1 MIGRAR
7 KRAGKAPDSAGVTD
21 SAAVRIFALFVRSTP
36 PCPAGLTRRKGANE
50 SFMSAPH
57 HIFIAGSGGIGRAL
71 ALLLLDENAFPCRVT
86 LGDRSKRAAE
96 DAVWFARAAGDE
108 VEALEMPDEGTSHD
122 LNTCLDTAA
131 AIIDCLPGS
140 QAPRIAKLA
149 REHGCH
155 YLNLTEYVAETEEV
169 KRIAAGADT
178 AFGLQCGL
186 APGTIN
192 VLGHRLFEMA
202 QAEWGTE
209 TFEKLRLRVGALP
222 LHVRAPHF
230 YGWTWSPVGV
240 ATEYVKEAIAVR
252 DFKTVKLASLS
263 ERAGLVVDGLA
274 LEEDLTSGGAADMP
288 EALAGKVRD
297 LDYKTLRHP
306 GHYTWVEELI
316 GGLPAGEGRP
326 AALQSAMEEV
336 IPRCEDD
343 QVVITAELEGR
354 DAHGVLSV
362 KKAVRIV
369 PPIVVAGQRLRAI
382 QSTTAAGVA
391 EVLRII
397 LEDGLRGPV
406 LQSQV
411 PAARYLEGPFV
422 RRAYGKFEIL

>member
-1 MIGRAR
+1 M
-7 KRAGKAPDSAGVTD
+7 T
-21 SAAVRIFALFVRSTP
+21 
-36 PCPAGLTRRKGANE
+36 
-50 SFMSAPH
+50 APH
-57 HIFIAGSGGIGRAL
+57 HVFIAGAGGIGRAL

-96 DAVWFARAAGDE
+96 DAVWFARAAGEE
-108 VEALEMPDEGTSHD
+108 VEGLEMPDEGTSD
-122 LNTCLDTAA
+122 ELERCLESAA

-140 QAPRIAKLA
+140 QAPRMARLAKQ
-149 REHGCH
+149 HGCH
-155 YLNLTEYVAETEEV
+155 YLNLTEYVQETEEV
-169 KRIAAGADT
+169 KGIAEGADT
-178 AFGLQCGL
+178 AFALQCGL

-192 VLGHRLFEMA
+192 VLGHRLFEA
-202 QAEWGTE
+202 ASAEWGTE
-209 TFEKLRLRVGALP
+209 TFESLRLRVGALP

-240 ATEYVKEAIAVR
+240 ATEYVKNAIAVR
-252 DFKTVKLASLS
+252 NFETVELPSLS
-263 ERAGLVVDGLA
+263 ERVSLVVDGLI

-297 LDYKTLRHP
+297 LDYKTLRHA
-306 GHYTWVEELI
+306 GHYGWVDTLLAEI
-316 GGLPAGEGRP
+316 PEGPERP
-326 AALQSAMEEV
+326 AKLQTAMEAA

-343 QVVITAELEGR
+343 QVIITAELEGIDQYGAR
-354 DAHGVLSV
+354 AV
-362 KKAVRIV
+362 KKAVRVV

-422 RRAYGKFEIL
+422 RRAYGEFELL